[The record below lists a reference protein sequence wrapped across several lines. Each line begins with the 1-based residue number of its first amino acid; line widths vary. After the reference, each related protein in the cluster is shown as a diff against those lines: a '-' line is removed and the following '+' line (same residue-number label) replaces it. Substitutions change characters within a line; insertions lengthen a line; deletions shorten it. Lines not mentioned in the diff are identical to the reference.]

1 MPGSRMRAMAL
12 LLAFHLLAPDATTAA
27 PSAAPS
33 PPADPRLIATLT
45 RRAGGW
51 GQGPAYEVRISA
63 DGTVQYEGQKNVGV
77 IGARTKKLTPGQLE
91 QLVSAFDEA
100 GYFSLEDKYES
111 GPSDNA
117 WTITSFTRGG
127 RTKTVEH
134 YMSDDSAPALRNLE
148 GRIDAIAGTHEWV
161 YLSPA
166 EEKRREQA
174 KAAKFRAEEKA
185 VRARLPV
192 LQTQLADPSR
202 EVRVRAAVGILSTRG
217 YSDAAGKQL
226 IGPAELAQVAP
237 AAAEALASPDADVR
251 KKVAWHLVAFG
262 PEGAP
267 LVPALTA
274 ALVDSDP
281 FIRAQAAG
289 ALFRIGRP
297 AAVPAIPALERTL
310 RDTDPEA
317 RGEAAR
323 ALPALGYSY
332 QRVLDTLIADLKSPE
347 EPIRFA
353 AATVLGWE
361 GREAA
366 VALRALREA
375 LGDPSSRVRDAAR
388 ESLRSVGPAP

>member
-1 MPGSRMRAMAL
+1 
-12 LLAFHLLAPDATTAA
+12 
-27 PSAAPS
+27 
-33 PPADPRLIATLT
+33 
-45 RRAGGW
+45 
-51 GQGPAYEVRISA
+51 
-63 DGTVQYEGQKNVGV
+63 
-77 IGARTKKLTPGQLE
+77 
-91 QLVSAFDEA
+91 
-100 GYFSLEDKYES
+100 
-111 GPSDNA
+111 
-117 WTITSFTRGG
+117 
-127 RTKTVEH
+127 
-134 YMSDDSAPALRNLE
+134 MSDDSAPALRNLE

-237 AAAEALASPDADVR
+237 AAAEALASPDADAR